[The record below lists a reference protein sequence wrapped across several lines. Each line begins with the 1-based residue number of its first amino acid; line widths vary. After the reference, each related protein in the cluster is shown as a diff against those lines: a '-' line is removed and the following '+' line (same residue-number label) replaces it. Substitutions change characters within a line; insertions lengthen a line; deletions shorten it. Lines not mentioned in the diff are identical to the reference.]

1 MRAGALRHR
10 ITVQS
15 NTDAYDDY
23 GDLSNSWDTGSEI
36 WGSVNPISG
45 KEEDLGSELVG
56 VVTHFIKVR
65 YRASI
70 SVSVANRIVFDS
82 RVFQIESVRNWQ
94 ERNVFLELLCKEVTT

>member
-10 ITVQS
+10 ITLQA
-15 NTDAYDDY
+15 NTNAYDDY
-23 GDLSNSWDTGSEI
+23 GDISNTWTTGDEI
-36 WGSVNPISG
+36 WGSVNPVSG
-45 KEEDLGSELVG
+45 KEVDLGSELVG

-65 YRASI
+65 YKA

>member
-10 ITVQS
+10 ITIQS

-23 GDLSNSWDTGSEI
+23 GDLSNTWNAGDEI
-36 WGSVNPISG
+36 WASVNPISG

-65 YRASI
+65 YKA

-82 RVFQIESVRNWQ
+82 RVFQIESVRTWQ

>member
-10 ITVQS
+10 ITLQA
-15 NTDAYDDY
+15 NTDAYDAY
-23 GDLSNSWDTGSEI
+23 GDISNTWTTGDEI
-36 WGSVNPISG
+36 WGSVDPVSG
-45 KEEDLGSELVG
+45 REEDLGSELVG

-65 YRASI
+65 YKA

>member
-10 ITVQS
+10 ITLQA
-15 NTDAYDDY
+15 NTNAYDDY
-23 GDLSNSWDTGSEI
+23 GDISNTWTTGDEI
-36 WGSVNPISG
+36 WGSVNPVSG

-65 YRASI
+65 YKA